1 MNFYKHHMGD
11 YAADTQHLSW
21 DEDCAYRRLL
31 DQYYKREKPI
41 PVDLKQAC
49 RLARAVTPAQR
60 RAVEAVL
67 REFFEQQDDGWHQ
80 ARCDREIGVADAAG
94 AGSGGGRTGGGGDGA
109 EPPKGSRQE
118 KYRSRRK
125 ALFDALATR
134 GVTMPRDAT
143 MDELSDA
150 LVRATP
156 SHGDG
161 GVTPAA
167 SRVTPAVTSH
177 RNGETSP
184 TVSPDDGVT
193 SHGNQ
198 TPDARHQTPDA
209 RGGDTQAQAGAPP
222 RAPAQ
227 ERVGTSA
234 GEACRAMRQAG
245 LADANPGHEVLLR
258 LLADGVTV
266 AQLTNAAAEAVR
278 LGKPFPY
285 ALAIA
290 KRVMDEAANPR
301 IPQMSGGRPPS
312 ASDTRA
318 NFLSAICDPGAT
330 HAAPDHRTIDA
341 EARVVA

>member
-1 MNFYKHHMGD
+1 MGD

-94 AGSGGGRTGGGGDGA
+94 AGFGGSSTGGGGDGA
-109 EPPKGSRQE
+109 KPPKGSRQE

-125 ALFDALATR
+125 SLFDALASR
-134 GVTMPRDAT
+134 GVTMPRDAS
-143 MDELSDA
+143 MDELADA

-161 GVTPAA
+161 SVTPDA

-184 TVSPDDGVT
+184 TVSPEDGVT

-209 RGGDTQAQAGAPP
+209 RGGDTHAHAGAPP

-227 ERVGTSA
+227 ERVGTPA

-245 LADANPGHEVLLR
+245 LADANPAHPTLIALLDAGIT
-258 LLADGVTV
+258 LPELVD
-266 AQLTNAAAEAVR
+266 AAADAVQR
-278 LGKPFPY
+278 GKTFAY
-285 ALAIA
+285 ALATA
-290 KRVMDEAANPR
+290 KGRRHDAANTR
-301 IPQMSGGRPPS
+301 IPPMSRGRAPS
-312 ASDTRA
+312 ATDERA

-330 HAAPDHRTIDA
+330 HAAPDHRTVDA
-341 EARVVA
+341 DARVVA